1 MNPEFLR
8 YWPLDPAVTYLN
20 HGSLGACPWPVLN
33 AQSEWRARMEAEPVR
48 FIDTEL
54 EVHLDRARATL
65 GEFLNAN
72 PDDLVFVPNATTGVN
87 TVLRS
92 LDFAAGDEILTTD
105 HEYNACLNTARF
117 VAAKAGAKTVVARV
131 PLPIHAPAEVVDAI
145 LARASARTK
154 LALVSHVTSPTGLVF
169 PIAEIVRR
177 LNEMGIDTLVDGAH
191 SPGMVPL
198 DLDSLD
204 AAYYTGNAHKW
215 LCTPKGSAF
224 LHVRRDRQDLIHPL
238 VISHGTNSPRR
249 DRSLYRLEFDWGG
262 TGDPTPYLSIPA
274 ALEFMSGLLP
284 GGWSELEEKNRAL
297 ALEGRRRLL
306 HALGTDQPLAP
317 DEMIGS
323 IAAVELPAHAAP
335 IAPEPAAGAEADET
349 YPLDPLH
356 DALLRDHAIE
366 VPVFPWP
373 HTPAEKGTPAPGHRL
388 LRISA
393 QIYNSMEDYDQLAAA
408 LASMICPRRW
418 RTVPSL
424 TDDSSPT

>member
-8 YWPLDPAVTYLN
+8 YWPLDPDVTYLN
-20 HGSLGACPWPVLN
+20 HGALGACPWPVLN

-48 FIDTEL
+48 FMDTEL
-54 EVHLDRARATL
+54 EGHLDRARAAL
-65 GEFLNAN
+65 GEFLGAN

-92 LDFAAGDEILTTD
+92 LDFAAGDEILATD
-105 HEYNACLNTARF
+105 HEYNACLNAARF
-117 VAAKAGAKTVVARV
+117 VSARAGARTVVANV
-131 PLPIHAPAEVVDAI
+131 PLPVDSPADIVEAI
-145 LARASARTK
+145 LARATPRTR

-177 LNEMGIDTLVDGAH
+177 LSELGIDTLVDGAH
-191 SPGMVPL
+191 TPGMVPL
-198 DLDSLD
+198 DLDTLG

-224 LHVRRDRQDLIHPL
+224 LHVRRDRQPRIRPL
-238 VISHGTNSPRR
+238 VLSHGANSPRR
-249 DRSLYRLEFDWGG
+249 DRSLFRLDFDWGG

-284 GGWSELEEKNRAL
+284 GKWSGLQAANRAL

-306 HALGTDQPLAP
+306 EVLGTDQPLAP

-335 IAPEPAAGAEADET
+335 LAPERAPGVDDDAT
-349 YPLDPLH
+349 YALDPLH
-356 DALLRDHAIE
+356 DALLRDHSIE
-366 VPVFPWP
+366 VPTYPWP
-373 HTPAEKGTPAPGHRL
+373 HTPAERAASASRHRL

-393 QIYNSMEDYDQLAAA
+393 QIYNSVEDYNRLAAA
-408 LASMICPRRW
+408 LASMI
-418 RTVPSL
+418 
-424 TDDSSPT
+424 